1 LFTNEWKCLKETVVW
16 NFRLIVAVDW
26 TTSESN
32 LNAFYSI
39 ISFLFV
45 QTNRL
50 LSKGSWFIFLLLC
63 YKHTRTYLL
72 PQFGPSTHFLLHTRL
87 SYTLNVAETLNTMR
101 HDGVNNSVFCSHF
114 ITVMT
119 EKLWLTMSIFLY
131 LSNLKLLCWNLNGN
145 SLKSMTIN
153 IT

>member
-72 PQFGPSTHFLLHTRL
+72 PQFGPSTHFLLLTF
-87 SYTLNVAETLNTMR
+87 SFSSTLNAA
-101 HDGVNNSVFCSHF
+101 
-114 ITVMT
+114 
-119 EKLWLTMSIFLY
+119 
-131 LSNLKLLCWNLNGN
+131 
-145 SLKSMTIN
+145 
-153 IT
+153 